1 MWVRV
6 RMDVFFGQR
15 PSVVRSRKKNRSASE
30 TRCGRRWDS
39 REKREFSDVRG
50 CVEWVG
56 PTSLASYLPQL
67 LDGLQHP
74 RDGPVASAHQD
85 AQVGHHPDVA
95 PQRRGRSLR
104 GQIHDLH
111 RVDVV
116 AVREQLHERRAPA
129 TAALA
134 VHEAQQRSPPGRRR
148 LTRRLGRPGRAR
160 LVPLHA
166 LLVRRPGARGRVRA
180 RDVPRPRARRGKRRG
195 RPSSSPGRSL
205 RGSSESRSAPAR
217 ARHPSRRRRRGGGG
231 ERRHR
236 ERGHRAHHAR
246 VSE

>member
-1 MWVRV
+1 MKRCFLVSVRTRAKKKCV
-6 RMDVFFGQR
+6 GNAVFGPRF
-15 PSVVRSRKKNRSASE
+15 
-30 TRCGRRWDS
+30 
-39 REKREFSDVRG
+39 
-50 CVEWVG
+50 G

-67 LDGLQHP
+67 LHGLQHP
-74 RDGPVASAHQD
+74 RDGPVASAHQN

-116 AVREQLHERRAPA
+116 AVREQLHERSAPA

-134 VHEAQQRSPPGRRR
+134 VHEAQQRFPLGRRR
-148 LTRRLGRPGRAR
+148 RTRRLGRPGRAR

-205 RGSSESRSAPAR
+205 RRSSKA
-217 ARHPSRRRRRGGGG
+217 ARHRLGRVTPRGDGAAAAAASDDIASAGIA
-231 ERRHR
+231 RTT
-236 ERGHRAHHAR
+236 RACRNEA
-246 VSE
+246 

>member
-1 MWVRV
+1 LMSSRFASSSM
-6 RMDVFFGQR
+6 RAAPLR
-15 PSVVRSRKKNRSASE
+15 PPLLPFTKHSR
-30 TRCGRRWDS
+30 G
-39 REKREFSDVRG
+39 F
-50 CVEWVG
+50 
-56 PTSLASYLPQL
+56 
-67 LDGLQHP
+67 P
-74 RDGPVASAHQD
+74 RDDGD
-85 AQVGHHPDVA
+85 C
-95 PQRRGRSLR
+95 
-104 GQIHDLH
+104 
-111 RVDVV
+111 
-116 AVREQLHERRAPA
+116 
-129 TAALA
+129 
-134 VHEAQQRSPPGRRR
+134 
-148 LTRRLGRPGRAR
+148 TRRLGRPGRAR

-205 RGSSESRSAPAR
+205 RRSSESRSAPAR